1 MVSTCGES
9 LPPPWLSSFQTV
21 DPLAHFFAT
30 CLLPSPNPAVWCH
43 PRPPLQP
50 RPSPL
55 AILTPATARVGA
67 PWLLLRAETRIEGSA
82 RIGRLSYL
90 HTRIHIY
97 IHRFKCCP
105 SGYRWSWLW
114 KRPLACSGVGT
125 AIVRWEIPLWPGENG
140 PSPIPMPDP
149 SHEHARAPW
158 IDRARSRL
166 LAAYPPPGA
175 DGFSTMLDLFYG
187 GCRLPVYV
195 PFRSTFPFRFLIRRL
210 RDDDSRN
217 DVRNLCSTVK
227 KVNCHRGF
235 VARWWCFSPL
245 PSSVDGDFVDHLN

>member
-21 DPLAHFFAT
+21 DPLAHLFAT

-67 PWLLLRAETRIEGSA
+67 PWLLLRAETRIEGSG

-97 IHRFKCCP
+97 IYTVSSVALLDTDGRGCGRGLSPVPALVPRSWGGRSPYGRERTGPARYLCP
-105 SGYRWSWLW
+105 TQVTNTHG
-114 KRPLACSGVGT
+114 
-125 AIVRWEIPLWPGENG
+125 
-140 PSPIPMPDP
+140 
-149 SHEHARAPW
+149 
-158 IDRARSRL
+158 
-166 LAAYPPPGA
+166 
-175 DGFSTMLDLFYG
+175 
-187 GCRLPVYV
+187 
-195 PFRSTFPFRFLIRRL
+195 
-210 RDDDSRN
+210 
-217 DVRNLCSTVK
+217 
-227 KVNCHRGF
+227 HRG
-235 VARWWCFSPL
+235 
-245 PSSVDGDFVDHLN
+245 

>member
-9 LPPPWLSSFQTV
+9 LSPPWLSSFQTV
-21 DPLAHFFAT
+21 DPLAHLFAT

-97 IHRFKCCP
+97 IHTPFQALP
-105 SGYRWSWLW
+105 FW
-114 KRPLACSGVGT
+114 
-125 AIVRWEIPLWPGENG
+125 
-140 PSPIPMPDP
+140 IPMVVAV
-149 SHEHARAPW
+149 EEA
-158 IDRARSRL
+158 SRL
-166 LAAYPPPGA
+166 FRRWYRDREVGDPLMAGRERAQPDTYARPKSRTRTGTVDRSCALPTLG
-175 DGFSTMLDLFYG
+175 
-187 GCRLPVYV
+187 RLPASRGGWFLYDAR
-195 PFRSTFPFRFLIRRL
+195 PFLRRM
-210 RDDDSRN
+210 
-217 DVRNLCSTVK
+217 
-227 KVNCHRGF
+227 
-235 VARWWCFSPL
+235 
-245 PSSVDGDFVDHLN
+245 

>member
-1 MVSTCGES
+1 MLRDCS
-9 LPPPWLSSFQTV
+9 LGPKPGSKEARGSV
-21 DPLAHFFAT
+21 A
-30 CLLPSPNPAVWCH
+30 S
-43 PRPPLQP
+43 
-50 RPSPL
+50 
-55 AILTPATARVGA
+55 LT
-67 PWLLLRAETRIEGSA
+67 
-82 RIGRLSYL
+82 Y
-90 HTRIHIY
+90 IHAYIY
-97 IHRFKCCP
+97 IYIYTVSSVALLDTDGRGC
-105 SGYRWSWLW
+105 GRGL
-114 KRPLACSGVGT
+114 SGVGT

-235 VARWWCFSPL
+235 VARCSL
-245 PSSVDGDFVDHLN
+245 PR

>member
-21 DPLAHFFAT
+21 DPLAHLFAT

-90 HTRIHIY
+90 HTRIHMYIY
-97 IHRFKCCP
+97 TPFQALP
-105 SGYRWSWLW
+105 FW
-114 KRPLACSGVGT
+114 
-125 AIVRWEIPLWPGENG
+125 
-140 PSPIPMPDP
+140 IPMVVAVEEASPALVP
-149 SHEHARAPW
+149 RSWGGRSPYGRERTGPAR
-158 IDRARSRL
+158 
-166 LAAYPPPGA
+166 Y
-175 DGFSTMLDLFYG
+175 
-187 GCRLPVYV
+187 
-195 PFRSTFPFRFLIRRL
+195 
-210 RDDDSRN
+210 
-217 DVRNLCSTVK
+217 LCPTQVT
-227 KVNCHRGF
+227 NTHGHRG
-235 VARWWCFSPL
+235 
-245 PSSVDGDFVDHLN
+245 

>member
-21 DPLAHFFAT
+21 DPLAHLFAT

-114 KRPLACSGVGT
+114 KRPLRRWYRDREVGD
-125 AIVRWEIPLWPGENG
+125 PLMAGRERAQ
-140 PSPIPMPDP
+140 PDTY
-149 SHEHARAPW
+149 ARPKSRTRTGTV
-158 IDRARSRL
+158 DRSCAL
-166 LAAYPPPGA
+166 PTLG
-175 DGFSTMLDLFYG
+175 
-187 GCRLPVYV
+187 RLPASRGGWFLYDAR
-195 PFRSTFPFRFLIRRL
+195 PFLRRM
-210 RDDDSRN
+210 
-217 DVRNLCSTVK
+217 
-227 KVNCHRGF
+227 
-235 VARWWCFSPL
+235 
-245 PSSVDGDFVDHLN
+245 